1 MPKQFSKQRDI
12 DVSLRLV
19 VVTSIELKLVELN
32 RALRGGIT
40 FKHARAPLHRSGHLL
55 PPSAQATGQPGA
67 EPGAQSLEVLAVPKA
82 RDTSNYLL
90 RRSYFTATHL
100 TAHRPCHWVTR

>member
-67 EPGAQSLEVLAVPKA
+67 EPGAQSLEVRLYPKLE
-82 RDTSNYLL
+82 TLQIIYSL
-90 RRSYFTATHL
+90 
-100 TAHRPCHWVTR
+100 VTISLPPSSAWLED

>member
-67 EPGAQSLEVLAVPKA
+67 EPGAQSLEVRLCTQSSRHFKLSYL
-82 RDTSNYLL
+82 DHTSQPHTSQ
-90 RRSYFTATHL
+90 RIGHAIG
-100 TAHRPCHWVTR
+100 

>member
-19 VVTSIELKLVELN
+19 VVTDGAQTGCTEQGHQGGDN
-32 RALRGGIT
+32 FQTRAS
-40 FKHARAPLHRSGHLL
+40 LHRSGHLL

-67 EPGAQSLEVLAVPKA
+67 EPGAQSLEVRLYALPKA
-82 RDTSNYLL
+82 RDTSNYL
-90 RRSYFTATHL
+90 T
-100 TAHRPCHWVTR
+100 